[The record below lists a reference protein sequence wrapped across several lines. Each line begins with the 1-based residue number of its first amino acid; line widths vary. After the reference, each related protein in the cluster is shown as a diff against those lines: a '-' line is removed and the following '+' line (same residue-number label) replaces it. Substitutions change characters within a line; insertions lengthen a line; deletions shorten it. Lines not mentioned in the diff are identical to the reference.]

1 MDLATAEAHT
11 ILRTVVGSQIHGLSL
26 DSSGSDRDEM
36 GVMVEPLEFQLRL
49 GESFE
54 QFIHRDA
61 EVREQRHDAPS
72 QAGDLDLNIYSLRK
86 FCRLAAKGNPTIL
99 TLLFVP
105 HSYHVKCDARGH
117 QLQDNVDWFISRE
130 AAGGFLG
137 YLTSQKQRMV
147 GERGQKRCHRPE
159 LESKFGYDT
168 KYAMHMLRLG
178 FQGVEL
184 MQTGR
189 LILPMQDPVRSY
201 LMQVR
206 KGELTINDVFTRAGE
221 LEGELKELKDSSTLP
236 EHADRDSIEAWMRNM
251 YFMNWSAAQPLARAV
266 GDKFE
271 PYYVDGRL

>member
-1 MDLATAEAHT
+1 MDQAIAEKHT
-11 ILRTVVGSQIHGLSL
+11 ILRCTVGSTIHGLAL
-26 DSSGSDRDEM
+26 DGSGSDRDEM
-36 GVMVEPLEFQLRL
+36 GVMIEPIEYMLRL

-61 EVREQRHDAPS
+61 EVREGKHDAPS

-99 TLLFVP
+99 TLLFIP
-105 HSYHVKCDARGH
+105 CKDHIKCDARGH
-117 QLQDNVDWFISRE
+117 QLQENFEWFISRE
-130 AAGGFLG
+130 AAGAFLG

-189 LILPMQDPVRSY
+189 LALPMRDPDRSY

-206 KGELTINDVFTRAGE
+206 KGELDVNAVFTKAGE
-221 LEGELKELKDSSTLP
+221 LEAELKDLKETSMLP
-236 EHADRDSIEAWMRNM
+236 EHSNREAIEEWMRRM
-251 YFMNWSAAQPLARAV
+251 YFYNWSAAMPHAYFDGEKL
-266 GDKFE
+266 
-271 PYYVDGRL
+271 VDYTPEAK

>member
-1 MDLATAEAHT
+1 MDISVAEKHT
-11 ILRTVVGSQIHGLSL
+11 ILRATVGSKVHGLSL
-26 DSSGSDRDEM
+26 DDGGSDRDEM
-36 GVMVEPLEFQLRL
+36 GVMVEPIEYQLRL

-61 EVREQRHDAPS
+61 ELRAGEKDAPS

-105 HSYHVKCDARGH
+105 CKDHIKCDARGH
-117 QLQDNVDWFISRE
+117 QLQDHADWFVSKE
-130 AAGGFLG
+130 AAGAFLG

-184 MQTGR
+184 MHTGR
-189 LILPMQDPVRSY
+189 LVLPMNEPDRFY

-206 KGELTINDVFTRAGE
+206 RGELTVNDVFTKAGQ
-221 LEGELKELKDSSTLP
+221 LEAELKELKETSLLP
-236 EHADRDSIEAWMRNM
+236 DHSNREAIEEWMQRM
-251 YFMNWSAAQPLARAV
+251 YFMNWSAAMPHARAV

-271 PYYVDGRL
+271 SYYVDGRV